1 MATNADFDALI
12 VRIDNATTTL
22 ENSVDAV
29 ANGASDIE
37 EAVIEAK
44 GFATTATQQATQAT
58 NAANAAATAS
68 ANAQTQAN
76 RAQGIADSLL
86 ATAPFQEAPQDGLTY
101 GRNNADW
108 VVVAGG
114 GGEGTV
120 TSVNNIAP
128 DTEGN
133 VTLSASDV
141 GAKPS
146 SYVPTWSE
154 VSGKPTVYPTN
165 WANVADKPTTFEPSA
180 HTHAASDVTSGTFT
194 VARIPSLNTSKITT
208 GVFDTAR
215 LGTGTADSTKV
226 LYGDGTWKEA
236 PSGGGNTE
244 VGVTFTYDGV
254 TRTDWPVADRFEAI
268 DLSLVTV
275 NAVTGGN
282 LFASTGTLNT
292 MPIGK
297 YYFGPSTFPSG
308 NPLSGQLGV
317 ITVEKASAT
326 QKRAWAFVQA
336 ITGDTA
342 GKMYVHRGSDGTW
355 LRV

>member
-12 VRIDNATTTL
+12 VRIDEATTTL

-37 EAVIEAK
+37 DSVALAQQAATQAQSS
-44 GFATTATQQATQAT
+44 ATTATQQAQ
-58 NAANAAATAS
+58 AATALV
-68 ANAQTQAN
+68 TQLQA
-76 RAQGIADSLL
+76 SVVLE
-86 ATAPFQEAPQDGLTY
+86 EAPEDGTTY
-101 GRNNADW
+101 GRNNGAW
-108 VVVAGG
+108 VSVSGG

-133 VTLSASDV
+133 ITLSASDV

-146 SYVPTWSE
+146 SYIPTWSE

-165 WANVADKPTTFEPSA
+165 WSNVADKPTTFAPSA
-180 HTHAASDVTSGTFT
+180 HVHAAADVTSGTFD
-194 VARIPSLNTSKITT
+194 VARIPNLAASKVTT
-208 GVFDTAR
+208 GVFSPAR

-244 VGVTFTYDGV
+244 VGVIFTYDGV

-292 MPIGK
+292 VPIGK
-297 YYFGPSTFPSG
+297 YYFGTSTFPSG

-342 GKMYVHRGSDGTW
+342 GKMFVHRGSDGTW